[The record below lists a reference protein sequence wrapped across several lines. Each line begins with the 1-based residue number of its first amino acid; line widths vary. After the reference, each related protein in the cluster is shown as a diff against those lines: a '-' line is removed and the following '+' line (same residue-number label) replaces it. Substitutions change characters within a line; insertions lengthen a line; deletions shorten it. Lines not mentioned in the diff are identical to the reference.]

1 MTSIFMATFF
11 PYNFMHNHNHPFN
24 ICSNNDLLLKQSLPY
39 ILIPSF
45 NLFITLQPSRKRSD
59 VDLVKSMDSTVVS
72 NSPVDRLF
80 CVVEDVSLRCVVWI
94 IDTLDIQLMSARVDI
109 RSTTNQHRE
118 NLFLLPWVQNAQ
130 NSFVTEIFEWT
141 NSQKFGTFSRT
152 NLDPYQKY
160 YYLIN

>member
-1 MTSIFMATFF
+1 MATFF
-11 PYNFMHNHNHPFN
+11 PYNNMHNHNHPFN

-39 ILIPSF
+39 ILIPSL

-80 CVVEDVSLRCVVWI
+80 CVVEDVSLRCVVCI

-118 NLFLLPWVQNAQ
+118 NLFYYLGQRMLKTVL
-130 NSFVTEIFEWT
+130 
-141 NSQKFGTFSRT
+141 SQKFLNEQTSK
-152 NLDPYQKY
+152 NLELSVEQIQIHTKN
-160 YYLIN
+160 INILNNSYCL